1 MASCATRATTLSTT
15 GLLQASVRSDEARR
29 FAVRFDVNVVEV
41 IGTVVLLA
49 LMLAIGITMAL
60 AAPRQAVDCPPPSEH
75 QVLVWAWTT
84 DGAASCQ
91 YIDRSPVRETRQR
104 LTKST

>member
-1 MASCATRATTLSTT
+1 MVNRPLFLR
-15 GLLQASVRSDEARR
+15 GLRR
-29 FAVRFDVNVVEV
+29 FAVRFDVDVVEV

-91 YIDRSPVRETRQR
+91 YIDRSLGSITDKR
-104 LTKST
+104 

>member
-1 MASCATRATTLSTT
+1 MVNRPLFLR
-15 GLLQASVRSDEARR
+15 GLRR

-91 YIDRSPVRETRQR
+91 YIDRSPVRETRR
-104 LTKST
+104 RITKNT